1 MRTICL
7 MISLMV
13 DHIKTMVSISKN
25 EDMSK
30 ETDIQM
36 KKIFLINIVIIQ
48 GETIE
53 KGIKEIINQTEEMIG
68 KKIIIKIRLGS
79 IKITG
84 LRKKYRRDF

>member
-1 MRTICL
+1 
-7 MISLMV
+7 MV

-36 KKIFLINIVIIQ
+36 KKIFLINIVITL

-53 KGIKEIINQTEEMIG
+53 KEIKEIINQIEEMIG
-68 KKIIIKIRLGS
+68 KKIIIKIRLSS